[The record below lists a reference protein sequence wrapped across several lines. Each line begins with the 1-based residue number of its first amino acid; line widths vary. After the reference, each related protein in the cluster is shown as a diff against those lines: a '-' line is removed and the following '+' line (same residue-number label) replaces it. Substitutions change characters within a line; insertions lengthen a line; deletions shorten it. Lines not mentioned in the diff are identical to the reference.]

1 MNDAQANQMVNLL
14 ASIEK
19 KLNTIINKLD
29 SSDTKKKSN

>member
-29 SSDTKKKSN
+29 SKKKAK

>member
-1 MNDAQANQMVNLL
+1 MNEAQANQMVNLL

-29 SSDTKKKSN
+29 SKKKAK